1 MNVKDNPH
9 KIDPSILD
17 GLAIQLEGDFFV
29 DEKMRILYATDGS
42 VYKEYP
48 LAVVY
53 PKNESDIQKLIHFSN
68 QYKVALIP
76 RAAGTSL
83 GGQVVGNGIVVDIS
97 KHLNKVIEVNTEESW
112 VRVEPGVIRDELNY
126 YLKNQNLY
134 FAPETSTANRAMVA
148 GMVGNNSCGANSIVY
163 GSTRNHVLEL
173 KGFLSN
179 GDAISIKALDDNE
192 IDNKIQLKN
201 REGEIYRFLFDNL
214 SKPAIQSQIKDNF
227 PKESIHRRNTG
238 YAVDVLLEQAPFEP
252 TGRAF
257 NLAELICGSEGTLM
271 FITEIKLNLVPTPPK
286 YKIVVAAHFQTLEES
301 LKATVFAMKFAPSA
315 CELMDKV
322 ILDCTKANV
331 EHRKNRFFVKG
342 DPAAILCVEF
352 SSDDTAYTQKM
363 AQQFTL
369 LLEKENL
376 GYQYP
381 LIEGNDIN
389 KVWSLRKAGLGL
401 LANIPGDP
409 KAVAVVEDTAV
420 HIEDLPAYIMEF
432 EQMMQ
437 KYGQKSVYY
446 AHAGAGELHLRPIL
460 DLKLKNDRI
469 LFRQIAE
476 DTAHLVK
483 KYDGS
488 LSGEHGDGRVR
499 GEFIPLMVGIENYQL
514 LRDLKYTFDP
524 ENLLNPNK
532 IVDTPPMDTSFRY
545 EEDQKTT
552 QFDTVL
558 DFSEDQG
565 ILRAAERC
573 NGCGECRKLPLSGG
587 TMCPSYMATKNEK
600 DTTRARANILRDFLT
615 NSDKENKFDH
625 QEIYDVMDNCLSC
638 KGCTSECPSNVNIP
652 ALKAEFLHQY
662 YKEHGVPLRTKAI
675 ANINSL
681 NKLGSK
687 FAKLSNY
694 FMTNKFF
701 SSQMK
706 KRLGIAEKRSLPYIY
721 AESLEQWFMKIKDK
735 QKVKY
740 RNGKVYLFIDE
751 FTNFN
756 DVPIGQ
762 KAVQLLNKLGY
773 EVDYIKHKES
783 GRAHLSKG
791 LLDKAKELAN
801 YNVSIFTSWINNDT
815 PLIGIEPSTILTF
828 RDEYLRLVDE
838 PLKDKAKNLAKN
850 CFMIEEFIYQEME
863 KGNITN
869 KSFTK
874 EPQVIK
880 LQGHCHQKSLSSAD
894 YSAWIMGLPENY
906 VVDVIPSG
914 CCGMAGSFGYEKEH
928 YDLSMQI
935 GELVMFPAIR
945 SAEKAIIASSGT
957 SCRHQI
963 KDGTER
969 IALHPIEILFDAL
982 V

>member
-545 EEDQKTT
+545 EEDQKTN

>member
-1 MNVKDNPH
+1 MSTIVNPYQ
-9 KIDPSILD
+9 IDPSILD
-17 GLAIQLEGDFFV
+17 GLATQLEGDLFV

-48 LAVVY
+48 LAVAY

-97 KHLNKVIEVNTEESW
+97 KHLNKVIEVSTEGSW

-126 YLKNQNLY
+126 YLKDYKLY
-134 FAPETSTANRAMVA
+134 FAPETSTANRAMIA

-192 IDNKIQLKN
+192 IDNKIQQKN

-214 SKPAIQSQIKDNF
+214 SNPDTQAQIKENF

-238 YAVDVLLEQAPFEP
+238 YAVDVLLEQTPFEP

-322 ILDCTKANV
+322 ILDCTKANI

-342 DPAAILCVEF
+342 DPEAILCVEF
-352 SSDDTAYTQKM
+352 SSDDTAYAQKM
-363 AQQFTL
+363 AEQFVL

-460 DLKLKNDRI
+460 DLKLKKDRI
-469 LFRQIAE
+469 LFRQIGE
-476 DTAHLVK
+476 ETAHLVK

-499 GEFIPLMVGIENYQL
+499 GEFIPLMVGEANYQL

-545 EEDQKTT
+545 EEDQKTN

-828 RDEYLRLVDE
+828 RDEYLRLVEE

-874 EPQVIK
+874 EPKVIK

-945 SAEKAIIASSGT
+945 AAEKAIIASSGT

-963 KDGTER
+963 KDGTAR
-969 IALHPIEILFDAL
+969 IALHPIEVLFDAL

>member
-17 GLAIQLEGDFFV
+17 GLAIQLEGEFFV

-545 EEDQKTT
+545 EEDQKTN

-969 IALHPIEILFDAL
+969 IALHPIEVLFDAL

>member
-97 KHLNKVIEVNTEESW
+97 KHLNKVIEANTEESW

-545 EEDQKTT
+545 EEDQKTN

>member
-420 HIEDLPAYIMEF
+420 HIEDLPAYIM
-432 EQMMQ
+432 
-437 KYGQKSVYY
+437 
-446 AHAGAGELHLRPIL
+446 
-460 DLKLKNDRI
+460 
-469 LFRQIAE
+469 
-476 DTAHLVK
+476 
-483 KYDGS
+483 
-488 LSGEHGDGRVR
+488 
-499 GEFIPLMVGIENYQL
+499 
-514 LRDLKYTFDP
+514 
-524 ENLLNPNK
+524 
-532 IVDTPPMDTSFRY
+532 
-545 EEDQKTT
+545 
-552 QFDTVL
+552 
-558 DFSEDQG
+558 
-565 ILRAAERC
+565 
-573 NGCGECRKLPLSGG
+573 
-587 TMCPSYMATKNEK
+587 
-600 DTTRARANILRDFLT
+600 
-615 NSDKENKFDH
+615 
-625 QEIYDVMDNCLSC
+625 
-638 KGCTSECPSNVNIP
+638 
-652 ALKAEFLHQY
+652 
-662 YKEHGVPLRTKAI
+662 
-675 ANINSL
+675 
-681 NKLGSK
+681 
-687 FAKLSNY
+687 
-694 FMTNKFF
+694 
-701 SSQMK
+701 
-706 KRLGIAEKRSLPYIY
+706 
-721 AESLEQWFMKIKDK
+721 
-735 QKVKY
+735 
-740 RNGKVYLFIDE
+740 
-751 FTNFN
+751 
-756 DVPIGQ
+756 
-762 KAVQLLNKLGY
+762 
-773 EVDYIKHKES
+773 
-783 GRAHLSKG
+783 
-791 LLDKAKELAN
+791 
-801 YNVSIFTSWINNDT
+801 
-815 PLIGIEPSTILTF
+815 
-828 RDEYLRLVDE
+828 
-838 PLKDKAKNLAKN
+838 
-850 CFMIEEFIYQEME
+850 
-863 KGNITN
+863 
-869 KSFTK
+869 
-874 EPQVIK
+874 
-880 LQGHCHQKSLSSAD
+880 
-894 YSAWIMGLPENY
+894 
-906 VVDVIPSG
+906 
-914 CCGMAGSFGYEKEH
+914 
-928 YDLSMQI
+928 
-935 GELVMFPAIR
+935 
-945 SAEKAIIASSGT
+945 
-957 SCRHQI
+957 
-963 KDGTER
+963 
-969 IALHPIEILFDAL
+969 
-982 V
+982 

>member
-1 MNVKDNPH
+1 MSAIVNPYQ
-9 KIDPSILD
+9 IDPSILD
-17 GLAIQLEGDFFV
+17 GLATQLEGEFFV

-48 LAVVY
+48 LAVAY

-97 KHLNKVIEVNTEESW
+97 KHLNKVIEVSTEGSW

-126 YLKNQNLY
+126 YLKDHKLY
-134 FAPETSTANRAMVA
+134 FAPETSTANRAMIA
-148 GMVGNNSCGANSIVY
+148 GMVGNNSCGANSIIY

-192 IDNKIQLKN
+192 IDNKIQQKN
-201 REGEIYRFLFDNL
+201 REGEIYCFLFDNL
-214 SKPAIQSQIKDNF
+214 SNPDTQSQIKENF

-322 ILDCTKANV
+322 ILDCTKANI

-342 DPAAILCVEF
+342 DPEAILCVEF
-352 SSDDTAYTQKM
+352 SSDDTAYAQKM
-363 AQQFTL
+363 AEQFVL

-460 DLKLKNDRI
+460 DLKLKKDRI
-469 LFRQIAE
+469 LFRQIGE
-476 DTAHLVK
+476 ETAHLVK

-499 GEFIPLMVGIENYQL
+499 GEFIPLMVGEANYQL

-545 EEDQKTT
+545 EEDQKTN

-615 NSDKENKFDH
+615 NSVKENKFDH

-945 SAEKAIIASSGT
+945 AAEKAIIASSGT

-969 IALHPIEILFDAL
+969 IALHPIEVLFDAL